1 MIFENLLAASSEL
14 FTISTIILMMVG
26 VLAGLI
32 AGAIPG
38 FTFAMAVVLVLPF
51 TFSMSPVQGLA
62 TMIGVYVG
70 GLSGGLMSGILTGIP
85 GTPSSVATTFDG
97 FPMARKG
104 QAGLALGIGVWSSF
118 FGGILSAVVLVLV
131 APQLALIGLEFQPWD
146 FFSLVLFA
154 LTVTASLAGHQ
165 IVKGLISGLLGLL
178 AATVGTDVIFGFPR
192 FTFGQES
199 LQQGFSFLPVLI
211 GLFAFSQLLS
221 DTRDSDNARKA
232 LSSGEEAAV
241 RIEHR
246 KAAIIVL
253 KHWGNLVR
261 STIIGIFVG
270 VLPAAGSSISNILAY
285 DQAKKASKTPEKFG
299 TGIEEGI
306 IAPEAAN
313 NATAGGTLI
322 VMMALGIPGDIVTAI
337 MLGALLIHDVVPSPS
352 FIADEPVIAYS
363 IFIAFFVANFFMLG
377 LQSITLRG
385 FVLIT
390 RVRMY
395 MLAAVILFYCA
406 IGVFALGNITFDIWT
421 LFIFGVIGFALKMMG
436 FPIVPMILGVVLGTI
451 AEKNLSQALAI
462 TSDLAPFFTRPW
474 SLFFITLGVF
484 SIFYPMYQK
493 HRADKTW
500 TLAFIPMLM
509 MALSPSIFMM
519 NGVIR
524 PVVGAGFLLGGLYLL
539 AKRKQRGWVLEG
551 KSMVPDQPSDRE

>member
-1 MIFENLLAASSEL
+1 MLENLLIASEQV
-14 FTISTIILMMVG
+14 FTVSTVILMMVG
-26 VLAGLI
+26 VAAGLI

-51 TFSMSPVQGLA
+51 TFTMTPVQGLA

-97 FPMARKG
+97 FPMARG
-104 QAGLALGIGVWSSF
+104 GRPGLALGIGVWSSF
-118 FGGILSAVVLVLV
+118 FGGVISAIVLIFV
-131 APQLALIGLEFQPWD
+131 APQLAMIGLEFQPWD

-154 LTVTASLAGHQ
+154 LTVTASLAGNQ
-165 IVKGLISGLLGLL
+165 IIKGLISGLLGLL
-178 AATVGTDVIFGFPR
+178 IATIGTDVIFGFPR
-192 FTFGQES
+192 FTYGQEF

-211 GLFAFSQLLS
+211 GLFAFSQLLG
-221 DTRDSDNARKA
+221 DTRDTSNARQTLSTGDEKA
-232 LSSGEEAAV
+232 V
-241 RIEHR
+241 KIEHR
-246 KAAIIVL
+246 KAAIAVL
-253 KHWGNLVR
+253 KRWGNLIR
-261 STIIGIFVG
+261 SSIIGIFVG

-306 IAPEAAN
+306 IAPESAN

-363 IFIAFFVANFFMLG
+363 IFIAFFAANFFMLG
-377 LQSITLRG
+377 LQSVALRG

-390 RVRMY
+390 KVRIY
-395 MLAAVILFYCA
+395 MLAAIILFYCA

-421 LFIFGVIGFALKMMG
+421 LFLFGVLGFALKMMG
-436 FPIVPMILGVVLGTI
+436 FPIVPMILGVVLGSI
-451 AEKNLSQALAI
+451 AEKNLSQAIAI
-462 TSDLAPFFTRPW
+462 TTDLAPFFTRPW
-474 SLFFITLGVF
+474 SLFFLTLGAF
-484 SIFYPMYQK
+484 SIFYPLYQSQRSEK
-493 HRADKTW
+493 KW
-500 TLAFIPMLM
+500 TLIFIPIFL

-519 NGVIR
+519 NGTIR
-524 PVVGAGFLLGGLYLL
+524 PIIGVGFLLGGIYLL
-539 AKRKQRGWVLEG
+539 AKRKQRGWVLTP
-551 KSMVPDQPSDRE
+551 KTIVPEHPSDKE

>member
-1 MIFENLLAASSEL
+1 MIENLLSASSEL
-14 FTISTIILMMVG
+14 FTISTIFMMLVG

-51 TFSMSPVQGLA
+51 TFTMTPVQGLA

-104 QAGLALGIGVWSSF
+104 QPGLALGIGVWSSF
-118 FGGILSAVVLVLV
+118 FGGVLSAIILVFV
-131 APQLALIGLEFQPWD
+131 APPLALVGLEFQPWD

-154 LTVTASLAGHQ
+154 LTVTASLAGDQ
-165 IVKGLISGLLGLL
+165 ILKGLISGLLGLL
-178 AATVGTDVIFGFPR
+178 AATIGTDVIFGFPR
-192 FTFGQES
+192 FTFGQEG

-221 DTRDSDNARKA
+221 DTRDPEKARQPLAESD
-232 LSSGEEAAV
+232 EASV
-241 RIEHR
+241 KIEHR
-246 KAAIIVL
+246 KAAILVL

-261 STIIGIFVG
+261 SSIIGIFVG

-299 TGIEEGI
+299 TGIEDGI

-352 FIADEPVIAYS
+352 FISDEPVIAYS
-363 IFIAFFVANFFMLG
+363 IFIAFFIANFFMLG

-390 RVRMY
+390 KVRMY

-421 LFIFGVIGFALKMMG
+421 LFIFGVIGFVLKMMG

-462 TSDLAPFFTRPW
+462 TTDLAPFFTRPW
-474 SLFFITLGVF
+474 SLFFLTLGLF
-484 SIFYPMYQK
+484 SIIYPKYQNE
-493 HRADKTW
+493 RADKTW
-500 TLAFIPMLM
+500 TLAFIPIFM
-509 MALSPSIFMM
+509 MALAPSIFMM
-519 NGVIR
+519 DGVIR
-524 PVVGAGFLLGGLYLL
+524 PVIGAGFLLAGLYLL
-539 AKRKQRGWVLEG
+539 AKRKQRGWVLET
-551 KSMVPDQPSDRE
+551 KSIVPDHPSDRE